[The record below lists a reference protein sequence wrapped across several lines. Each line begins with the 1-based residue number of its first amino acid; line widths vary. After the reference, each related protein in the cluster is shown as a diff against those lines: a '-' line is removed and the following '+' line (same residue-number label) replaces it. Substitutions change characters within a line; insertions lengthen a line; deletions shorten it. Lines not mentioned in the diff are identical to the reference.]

1 MSTLRRISSVVAIA
15 FVAAIPFIACS
26 DSNSTSAF
34 GENPQAYF
42 EPAPESSSLAVD
54 AEKSGSSSLTIPES
68 SSAIP
73 ESSSAVQSSSS
84 DVVSLVNGNK
94 CTAENEGVV
103 DTMWVENIKY
113 GYLGYFRCEKEAW
126 IEKEVSVTCD
136 TTGAK
141 AGDVCTRIKKVG
153 FFGGHESR
161 IVYIYKGNDEWDYFD
176 GLEKMTKECN
186 AANEGLKE
194 KLTYHSVD
202 TNDITVFFVCSHG
215 EWKNTTEAYYE
226 CMTEKTA
233 LGDTCSIESNG
244 EVQYYRYLFD
254 DGYNSG
260 WAECTFDLEH
270 GYCTKDYS
278 SNFSHHLWDEI
289 TPFLYHV
296 SPEGNYYCQYGKWKP
311 AKFVPRQYTDSRK
324 SGLTDEE
331 YDILELPKN
340 AKVGDREGG
349 LLEDC
354 YNDMVMPFGGPSEW
368 IDEMYDYCMPK
379 NYYRY
384 RDNGTWTLETDQE
397 RETDPSFHSG
407 QECTAER
414 EGVETVFPPEPHFP
428 GRIYRCISGD
438 NVLEEYI
445 FGRSGNNN

>member
-1 MSTLRRISSVVAIA
+1 MGTHRRISSVFAVIFAASIPFS
-15 FVAAIPFIACS
+15 FVACG

-34 GENPQAYF
+34 GENSQAYS
-42 EPAPESSSLAVD
+42 EPALESSSSLA
-54 AEKSGSSSLTIPES
+54 PES

-73 ESSSAVQSSSS
+73 ESSSVAQSSSS
-84 DVVSLVNGNK
+84 PTVARSSSSVEKVQLVNDK
-94 CTAENEGVV
+94 ECTAENEGVV
-103 DTMWVENIKY
+103 DTMWVGNIKY
-113 GYLGYFRCEKEAW
+113 GHLGYFRCEKEAW
-126 IEKEVSVTCD
+126 IVKAVSVTCD
-136 TTGAK
+136 TSGAK
-141 AGDVCTRIKKVG
+141 VGDVCTRIQKVG
-153 FFGGHESR
+153 FFGGYESR
-161 IVYIYKGNDEWDYFD
+161 IVYIYKGNDEWDVFY

-202 TNDITVFFVCSHG
+202 TNDITVFFACSHG
-215 EWKNTTEAYYE
+215 EWKKTTEAYYE

-278 SNFSHHLWDEI
+278 SNYSRSEKR
-289 TPFLYHV
+289 TPFLYDI
-296 SPEGNYYCQYGKWKP
+296 STEGNYYCEYGEWKP

-354 YNDMVMPFGGPSEW
+354 YNDMKESLGGPSEW

-428 GRIYRCISGD
+428 GRIYRCISGND
-438 NVLEEYI
+438 VLEEYI
-445 FGRSGNNN
+445 FGRFEKK

>member
-1 MSTLRRISSVVAIA
+1 MNKKGVYMKSFSHTTVVMAIA
-15 FVAAIPFIACS
+15 LAVSIPLSFVACS
-26 DSNSTSAF
+26 ETTSAINEESLAF
-34 GENPQAYF
+34 L
-42 EPAPESSSLAVD
+42 EPLPESPSLA
-54 AEKSGSSSLTIPES
+54 PES

-73 ESSSAVQSSSS
+73 ESSSAIQSSPSE
-84 DVVSLVNGNK
+84 VVSLMNGK
-94 CTAENEGVV
+94 ECTAENEGVV
-103 DTMWVENIKY
+103 DTMWVGNIKY
-113 GYLGYFRCEKEAW
+113 DSLGYYRCEKGEWVQKTPA
-126 IEKEVSVTCD
+126 VTCD
-136 TTGAK
+136 TTGANV
-141 AGDVCTRIKKVG
+141 GDVCTRIQKVG
-153 FFGGHESR
+153 FFGGHEFR
-161 IVYIYKGNDEWDYFD
+161 IVYIYKGNDEWDIFY

-202 TNDITVFFVCSHG
+202 TNDITVFFACSHG

-260 WAECTFDLEH
+260 WVECSFDLEH

-354 YNDMVMPFGGPSEW
+354 YNDMVMPSGGPSEW

-414 EGVETVFPPEPHFP
+414 EGVETVFPPEPHVP
-428 GRIYRCISGD
+428 GRIYRCISGN